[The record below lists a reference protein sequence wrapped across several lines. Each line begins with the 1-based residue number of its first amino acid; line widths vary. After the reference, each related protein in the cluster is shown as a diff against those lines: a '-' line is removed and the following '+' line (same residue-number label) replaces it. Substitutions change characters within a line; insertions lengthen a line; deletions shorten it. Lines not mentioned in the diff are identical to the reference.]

1 MKRLLFTGMLLA
13 LGMFV
18 FTQTTQAQIEFSEFT
33 GTRLVTYTQDDA
45 NESTFKDWVGEMN
58 VGAGLRTSMNSS
70 KPQGAARTYDFNL
83 DNVRLYV
90 SSSGHDVIT
99 LEFNMDI
106 NNAQGFG
113 TGAEAGEARVLDA
126 IAKFKL
132 SDAVNIWIG
141 RMLPPSDRS
150 NLSGPYYLNAWTFP
164 WVQFGY
170 HNIFQGRDDGIL
182 AHGKLK
188 EGRFEYAI
196 GAFEGKDAAAGS
208 NDNMMV
214 AGRLNVNL
222 LDVEEGYYN
231 SSTYFGS
238 MDILTV
244 GFAFQSQNG
253 TDVAGAGDYDGY
265 SFDVLYE
272 RPTED
277 GGAITVEGAWYDF
290 EGTNSSNDGNSYFVM
305 VSRMTGSDIAI
316 GPASGR
322 VIPYYRHQNFDR
334 DAGDATDKIRSNDW
348 GLHLVMN
355 GHNSRFT
362 LEYSKSETVSGS
374 STEDVRFGYQ
384 LQF

>member
-1 MKRLLFTGMLLA
+1 MKRSLFTGMLLT

-18 FTQTTQAQIEFSEFT
+18 FTQTAQAQINFSEFD
-33 GTRLVTYTQDDA
+33 GARLVNYTQDDA
-45 NESTFKDWVGEMN
+45 SESTFKDWVGEMN
-58 VGAGLRTSMNSS
+58 VGAGLRTSMNSA
-70 KPQGAARTYDFNL
+70 KTGGAARTYDFNL

-113 TGAEAGEARVLDA
+113 VGTEAGEARVLDA

-188 EGRFEYAI
+188 EGRFEYAV
-196 GAFEGKDAAAGS
+196 GAFDGKDAAAGQ

-214 AGRLNVNL
+214 AGRFNVNL

-231 SSTYFGS
+231 SSTYYGS
-238 MDILTV
+238 KDILTV

-253 TDVAGAGDYDGY
+253 TDVAGADYDGY

-272 RPTED
+272 RPTDD

-290 EGTNSSNDGNSYFVM
+290 EGTQSTNDGDSYFVM
-305 VSRMTGSDIAI
+305 VSRMSGSDVAI

-334 DAGDATDKIRSNDW
+334 DAGAATDKIRSNDW

-362 LEYSKSETVSGS
+362 LEYSKSETVSGG